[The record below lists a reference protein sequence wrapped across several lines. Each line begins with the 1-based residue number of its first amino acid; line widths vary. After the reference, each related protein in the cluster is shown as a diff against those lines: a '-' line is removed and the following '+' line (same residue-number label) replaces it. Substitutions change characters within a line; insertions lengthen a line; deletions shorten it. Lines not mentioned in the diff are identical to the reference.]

1 MKNVLITG
9 GASGLGYFLAK
20 KLSAA
25 DHRVISIDKKR
36 TPKNQV
42 ESYECDVTNE
52 NELNQLFLSFEN
64 KQFFADAVINCAGLI
79 HNESFISFDRADLRH
94 SLDGF
99 TSTLNSNLVSCFLFN
114 SFAVRQMVKHRTKG
128 AVVNFSSISAK
139 GAAGQTAY
147 AASKGAI
154 ESLTKSMALELG
166 PFGIRVNAIAPGYIE
181 TESTRKALK
190 SSTITKIIQQNP
202 LEKLGHPEHVF
213 DCVSFLIS
221 CEYVNG
227 TVIQLDG
234 GQSASY

>member
-9 GASGLGYFLAK
+9 GASGLGSFLAK

-25 DHRVISIDKKR
+25 NHSVISIDKKR
-36 TPKNQV
+36 TPKREV
-42 ESYECDVTNE
+42 DSYECDVTNE
-52 NELNQLFLSFEN
+52 NELNQLFLSLEN

-79 HNESFISFDRADLRH
+79 HNEPFISFDRKDTRH
-94 SLDGF
+94 SLGGF
-99 TSTLNSNLVSCFLFN
+99 TSTLDSNLVSCFLFN

-128 AVVNFSSISAK
+128 TIVNFSSISAK
-139 GAAGQTAY
+139 GAPGQTAY

-190 SSTITKIIQQNP
+190 SSTITKIIKQNP
-202 LEKLGHPEHVF
+202 LGKLGHPEHVF
-213 DCVSFLIS
+213 DCLSFLIS

-234 GQSASY
+234 GQSTSY

>member
-1 MKNVLITG
+1 MTLSPKTTNEKCIDNCGAWVLVI
-9 GASGLGYFLAK
+9 FWQ

-25 DHRVISIDKKR
+25 NHRVISIDKKR
-36 TPKNQV
+36 TPKHEV

-79 HNESFISFDRADLRH
+79 HNGPFSFDRADIRH
-94 SLDGF
+94 SLGGF

-128 AVVNFSSISAK
+128 TVVNFSSISAK

-190 SSTITKIIQQNP
+190 SSTITKIINRT
-202 LEKLGHPEHVF
+202 H
-213 DCVSFLIS
+213 
-221 CEYVNG
+221 
-227 TVIQLDG
+227 
-234 GQSASY
+234 